1 MFDALMDP
9 LLVSYLALVLVVD
22 ENSRILV
29 DLTEEG
35 LLSISTAD
43 VIVFGLTKIV
53 LLCGNKNFL
62 NKILLAILFKN
73 EFNFYAP
80 YL

>member
-1 MFDALMDP
+1 MDP
-9 LLVSYLALVLVVD
+9 LLVSDLALVLPLAVD

-62 NKILLAILFKN
+62 NKILLAISFKN